1 MNKVLVQSR
10 KQGKFNLQYSLEEAI
25 RRKETKGWE
34 IINDVIVIPVAARDP
49 STASLSVS
57 GGGFGICKSWSRLII
72 VATLCV
78 VAMMSVLWFA
88 LGCYGFYILVLG
100 GRHNSSSPISE

>member
-57 GGGFGICKSWSRLII
+57 GGGL
-72 VATLCV
+72 
-78 VAMMSVLWFA
+78 
-88 LGCYGFYILVLG
+88 
-100 GRHNSSSPISE
+100 RHL